1 MKRSPCL
8 PVAALSAALLLSF
21 SASAH
26 DPKEFDRMLDA
37 APARADTSA
46 CAKLDALGHGKTKPA
61 AAELKSLRARCD
73 VEKKAELKM
82 PSTGVKAPDRT

>member
-8 PVAALSAALLLSF
+8 PVAALSLLLSF

-61 AAELKSLRARCD
+61 AAELQSLRARCE
-73 VEKKAELKM
+73 VEKKAKLKTM
-82 PSTGVKAPDRT
+82 PSTGAKAPDRT

>member
-8 PVAALSAALLLSF
+8 SVAALSLLLSF

-46 CAKLDALGHGKTKPA
+46 CAKLDALGHGKTKPV

-73 VEKKAELKM
+73 VEKKAKLKM
-82 PSTGVKAPDRT
+82 PSAGVKAPDRT